1 MKRHRCRLLLVVVTI
16 ALLCWSNAQSQQ
28 KSQSATA
35 QVHVVITD
43 EAVSEDRELPPL
55 QLEDVKVKQ
64 GKHSLRVT
72 QLIPAK
78 GENAAL
84 QLTILIDDT
93 LDPSVGNNLSD
104 IKEFIRNQPPST
116 LIAVGYMA
124 NAGVNVV
131 QNFTA
136 DHDLAIKAVR
146 LPRGSISSMD
156 SPYLSLISLV
166 KGWPKQNVRREVLM
180 VSDGIDR
187 LRGEKPELSRLA
199 PDYGVV
205 YHRPDFGREHLAPSY
220 RTAFQPAQNLRYQ
233 SMPTISIDAP
243 SASEISQ
250 RYNVLTPFMRLASVM
265 LPEVAGTKNLVW
277 VDFRK

>member
-1 MKRHRCRLLLVVVTI
+1 MKRHRCRLLLVVTI
-16 ALLCWSNAQSQQ
+16 ALLCWSKAQSQQ
-28 KSQSATA
+28 KSHSATV

-104 IKEFIRNQPPST
+104 IKEFIHNQPPST

-131 QNFTA
+131 QTFTA

-156 SPYLSLISLV
+156 SAYLSLISLV
-166 KGWPKQNVRREVLM
+166 KNWPKQNVQREVLI

-199 PDYGVV
+199 PDYGV
-205 YHRPDFGREHLAPSY
+205 
-220 RTAFQPAQNLRYQ
+220 
-233 SMPTISIDAP
+233 SITDQT
-243 SASEISQ
+243 SAANIW
-250 RYNVLTPFMRLASVM
+250 L
-265 LPEVAGTKNLVW
+265 LV
-277 VDFRK
+277 